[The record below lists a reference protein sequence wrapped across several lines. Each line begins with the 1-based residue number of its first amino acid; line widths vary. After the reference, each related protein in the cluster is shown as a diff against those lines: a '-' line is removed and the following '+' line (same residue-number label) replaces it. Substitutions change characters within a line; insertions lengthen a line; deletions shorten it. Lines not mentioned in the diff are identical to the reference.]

1 MYLAENIRYLRI
13 KKGYSQDFVA
23 EKLGYKSFTTIQK
36 WESGISEPPVK
47 KLKELS
53 DLLGVDMDDLNNKK
67 LAINEKIEEPTL
79 LTFGQRIKQ
88 RRLELNLTV
97 DELANKL
104 KKNRATIYRY
114 EKDDIK
120 DMPTTFL
127 EPLANALET
136 TPAYLMGWN
145 DPALHNI
152 FVKKTINSSHINT
165 IKVSSK
171 EESIIN
177 KYRAIDNDGKKVVD
191 TVLDREYERAT
202 LPMLKA
208 AHERTDIEVT
218 DEMKQ
223 HDEDIM
229 NDENF

>member
-1 MYLAENIRYLRI
+1 M
-13 KKGYSQDFVA
+13 
-23 EKLGYKSFTTIQK
+23 
-36 WESGISEPPVK
+36 
-47 KLKELS
+47 
-53 DLLGVDMDDLNNKK
+53 
-67 LAINEKIEEPTL
+67 
-79 LTFGQRIKQ
+79 TFGQRIKQ

-120 DMPTTFL
+120 DMPTTVL

-152 FVKKTINSSHINT
+152 SVKKTINSSHINT

>member
-1 MYLAENIRYLRI
+1 M
-13 KKGYSQDFVA
+13 
-23 EKLGYKSFTTIQK
+23 TI
-36 WESGISEPPVK
+36 
-47 KLKELS
+47 
-53 DLLGVDMDDLNNKK
+53 
-67 LAINEKIEEPTL
+67 
-79 LTFGQRIKQ
+79 GQRIKQ

-120 DMPTTFL
+120 DMPTTVL

-152 FVKKTINSSHINT
+152 SE
-165 IKVSSK
+165 VSSK